1 METIG
6 LFKISLVFASILATI
21 GLSNARPLEG
31 NIAADGSYHPWGEQ
45 ISGDF
50 DREKISRSKRFSFY
64 GGSNRPK
71 GRASLGYFNG
81 PSLGYFE
88 N

>member
-21 GLSNARPLEG
+21 ELSNTRPLEG
-31 NIAADGSYHPWGEQ
+31 NIAADASYYPWGEQ